1 MLLGVQFGGQHIDEE
16 TSRMV
21 LEERLHLAY
30 GNGTYLLHV
39 AILFS
44 LQKTARPSPPQ

>member
-1 MLLGVQFGGQHIDEE
+1 MLLDVEFGGQHIDEE

-39 AILFS
+39 ADVYKRQGPGS
-44 LQKTARPSPPQ
+44 GRV